1 MKPAVTVRNIEER
14 DIADV
19 ASIYAHEAVIA
30 NTAQVPHRSDAFWR
44 DFYKTR
50 DPDGLELVGVVDG
63 RAAGHL
69 GLITTRLPRRR
80 HVASFGIAVHPD
92 FQGRG
97 IGSALMAEMLHQAD
111 NWLNL
116 LRVELSVAST
126 NAAAIALYEKH
137 GFVLEG
143 QARFDIFT
151 AGQYAHSNRMARF
164 RPGWTGEQVSS

>member
-1 MKPAVTVRNIEER
+1 MSQAVTVRRVEES
-14 DIADV
+14 DFPSLAE
-19 ASIYAHEAVIA
+19 IYAHEAVIA
-30 NTAQVPHRSDAFWR
+30 NTAQVPHRSDPFWR

-63 RAAGHL
+63 RPVGHL
-69 GLITTRLPRRR
+69 GLLTNRAPRRK

-97 IGSALMAEMLHQAD
+97 VGKALMTEMLHQAD

-116 LRVELSVAST
+116 VRIELSVAADNT
-126 NAAAIALYEKH
+126 GAIALYEKF

-143 QARFDIFT
+143 QSRFDIFT
-151 AGQYAHSNRMARF
+151 AGRYGHSNRMARM
-164 RPGWTGEQVSS
+164 RPGFEG